1 VPLAQVG
8 PGRYRGAFPAAEQG
22 AYLVGVAERKDQ
34 KMVGS
39 EVASLVVPYSPE
51 HRTLSTNDGLLRDL
65 TTLSGGTAPAEPA
78 HNFTQNRKKVR
89 VWVEGWPYLLAMAL
103 LLFLPD
109 VALRRL
115 QLRLPLGRGASARAG
130 QRPSGPS
137 SAGTGSMGSAV
148 PAASRFG
155 GRGRR

>member
-1 VPLAQVG
+1 
-8 PGRYRGAFPAAEQG
+8 
-22 AYLVGVAERKDQ
+22 
-34 KMVGS
+34 MVGS

-65 TTLSGGTAPAEPA
+65 ATLSGGTTPAEPA
-78 HNFTQNRKKVR
+78 HNFTQNRKTAR

-103 LLFLPD
+103 ALFLPD

-115 QLRLPLGRGASARAG
+115 RVRLPLGRGPSTRGG
-130 QRPSGPS
+130 QRSSGPS
-137 SAGTGSMGSAV
+137 SAGTASVGSAV

-155 GRGRR
+155 SHGRR